1 VKTLVTGGTG
11 FVGAWVARLLH
22 EQGHT
27 VRVLHRP
34 SSKREALAGVAYE
47 SALGDVTDP
56 DSLARACQGC
66 DWVFHVAAVAD
77 YWRADAAYLQRVN
90 VDGTRH
96 VLQAAQAA
104 GVRRVVFTSS
114 AAAVGF
120 HQERPSTEADPFNLP
135 PQRFPYGHSKWLA
148 EQLVAGYVAA
158 GLDVVTVNPVVILGP
173 GDLNQISGSFIIQTK
188 RYGLLTPITSGGLSL
203 IDVRDVAALHIA
215 AAERGRTGQRYI
227 LMRENM
233 DYRALFGLI
242 AQAVQVRAPRFAIP
256 NPLLP
261 PIARLIDLLRRAG
274 LQTPIDANQVRL
286 GGQRVYFDGSKAHA
300 ELGQARIP
308 MPQSITESAAWYKT
322 HNML

>member
-1 VKTLVTGGTG
+1 MKALVTGGTG

-22 EQGHT
+22 ERGHS

-34 SSKREALAGVAYE
+34 SSKRQALEGVAYE

-56 DSLARACQGC
+56 DSLMAACQGC

-77 YWRADAAYLQRVN
+77 YWRADDAYLQRVN

-96 VLQAAQAA
+96 VLEAARAA
-104 GVRRVVFTSS
+104 GVGRVVFTSS

-120 HQERPSTEADPFNLP
+120 HQERPSNEDDPFNLP
-135 PQRFPYGHSKWLA
+135 PRRFPYGHSKWLA
-148 EQLVAGYVAA
+148 EQIVAQYVAA

-188 RYGLLTPITSGGLSL
+188 RYGLLTPITSGGVSL

-233 DYRALFGLI
+233 DYRTLFGLI
-242 AQAVQVRAPRFAIP
+242 AQAVEVRAPRFAIP

-261 PIARLIDLLRRAG
+261 PIANLIDLLRGAG

-286 GGQRVYFDGSKAHA
+286 GGQRVYFDGSKAQA
-300 ELGQARIP
+300 ELGQALIP
-308 MPQSITESAAWYKT
+308 MSQSIADSAAWYKA